1 MLTKF
6 ESKSNRVKGVYII
19 NHYSVLL
26 MNLTLTVG
34 ISCLLSRA
42 CFPPYAPATRR
53 IVT

>member
-19 NHYSVLL
+19 NHYSIFLV
-26 MNLTLTVG
+26 NLTLMVA

-42 CFPPYAPATRR
+42 CFPPYASATRR
-53 IVT
+53 IAA